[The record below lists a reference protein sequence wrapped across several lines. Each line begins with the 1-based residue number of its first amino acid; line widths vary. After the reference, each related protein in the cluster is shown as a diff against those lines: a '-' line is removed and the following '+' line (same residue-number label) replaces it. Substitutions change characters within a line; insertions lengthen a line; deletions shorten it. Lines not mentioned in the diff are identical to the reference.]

1 MAAERT
7 PPSKR
12 SRTSPSPLDLS
23 PPPLQGFLPR
33 LLFPPHPSGTSY
45 FDATSQKRV
54 VDETNSSI
62 DWSFEYGKERLRIQ
76 FLSEVGGVRGL
87 VRRGWDGTIPWLVVV
102 ATGIGTGVLAA
113 TLDILTAWLTDL
125 RYGACT
131 DTWWMN
137 KSVCCT
143 GLDGE

>member
-1 MAAERT
+1 MVVERHT
-7 PPSKR
+7 PPKR
-12 SRTSPSPLDLS
+12 TRTTPSPLNIS
-23 PPPLQGFLPR
+23 PSIQRFLPR
-33 LLFPPHPSGTSY
+33 LLFPTNPTGPSY
-45 FDATSQKRV
+45 FDATSQMRV
-54 VDETNSSI
+54 ADETNSSI

-76 FLSEVGGVRGL
+76 LLSELGGIRGL
-87 VRRGWDGTIPWLVVV
+87 IQRLWDNTIPWIVVV
-102 ATGIGTGVLAA
+102 AIGIGTGVLAA
-113 TLDILTAWLTDL
+113 TLDILTSWLTDL